1 MNFFIIF
8 PIAESSARIWTHN
21 YAIAVK
27 PQRHLQSQFTFNFW
41 VLSFS
46 ALPSFET
53 LKSELARM
61 DADSRRRRRVLNCSF
76 CKNVSLKDS
85 KIVIK
90 TLELL
95 NSTSRGKH
103 ENKLNVVITL
113 SLVKHSI
120 EDNVQ
125 KMIFGLKSCTHHYLL
140 LCNNKQ
146 FFLQFVTYFD
156 YYNFFKTQWIVLS
169 LTNEGVCV

>member
-27 PQRHLQSQFTFNFW
+27 PQRHLQSQFTFNFC

-61 DADSRRRRRVLNCSF
+61 DADSRRRRVLNCSF

-125 KMIFGLKSCTHHYLL
+125 KMIFGL
-140 LCNNKQ
+140 
-146 FFLQFVTYFD
+146 
-156 YYNFFKTQWIVLS
+156 
-169 LTNEGVCV
+169 